1 MLLPVLATVW
11 PNAEVVSVPWT
22 APLLSVTVR
31 SLPSPSNSGVSPSFL
46 MSALP

>member
-22 APLLSVTVR
+22 APPLLVTVR
-31 SLPSPSNSGVSPSFL
+31 SDPSPSNSGVSLSFR
-46 MSALP
+46 MSESP